1 MPGRVLDTYSRYLI
15 YVLIMH
21 ACIQEIMS
29 IYYISSTVLMT
40 VYTVANKTQ
49 NIPALLELIRLLSKQ
64 NSFS

>member
-1 MPGRVLDTYSRYLI
+1 
-15 YVLIMH
+15 MH